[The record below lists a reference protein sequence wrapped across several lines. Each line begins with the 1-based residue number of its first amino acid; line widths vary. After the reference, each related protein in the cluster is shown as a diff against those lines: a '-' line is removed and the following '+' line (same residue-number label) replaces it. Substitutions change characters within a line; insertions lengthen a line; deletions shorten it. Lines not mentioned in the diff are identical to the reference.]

1 MPLLNFENLQ
11 VDFATPD
18 GTAHAVRG
26 VDLSVK
32 QGEILGIVGES
43 GSGKSVL
50 FLAAL
55 GLLARSARVS
65 GRAVFDGDDL
75 ISLPDERLNSFRG
88 RRIAMVFQDPMSSL
102 NPVQTVGHQLGEAI
116 RMHKAHGAG
125 GGYTPQ
131 SLLAEVGLND
141 PQRQLRAYPHQ
152 LSGGQ
157 SQRVMLAMM
166 LAGDPDLLIAD
177 EPSTALDVTV
187 QAQIL
192 ELLRSIC
199 RDRGTTIVLISHDF
213 GVVAQI
219 CDRVAVMY
227 AGRVAELAPIDTLF
241 DQARHPYT
249 IGLLGS
255 RPRDGQGDRLTPIE
269 GAVPSAL
276 SAIAG
281 CTFAPRCP
289 RRMTECAQTVVRSG
303 NETHWYYC
311 QNPMNVGRCS

>member
-11 VDFATPD
+11 VEFATPD

-32 QGEILGIVGES
+32 RGEILGIVGES

-65 GRAVFDGDDL
+65 GRAVFAGDNL
-75 ISLPDERLNSFRG
+75 IGLPDERLNSLRG
-88 RRIAMVFQDPMSSL
+88 RRVAMVFQDPMSSL
-102 NPVQTVGHQLGEAI
+102 NPVQTVGHQVGEAI
-116 RMHKAHGAG
+116 RMHKARGAG
-125 GGYTPQ
+125 GSHTPQ

-141 PQRQLRAYPHQ
+141 PRRQLRAYPHQ

-177 EPSTALDVTV
+177 EPTTALDVTV

-227 AGRVAELAPIDTLF
+227 AGRVAEFAPIDTLF

-249 IGLLGS
+249 VGLLGS
-255 RPRDGQGDRLTPIE
+255 RPREGQDDRLKPIE

-276 SAIAG
+276 SQIGG
-281 CTFAPRCP
+281 CAFAPRCP
-289 RRMTECAQTVVRSG
+289 HRKAECAQSVARFGS
-303 NETHWYYC
+303 ETHWFYC
-311 QNPMNVGRCS
+311 LNPVSVGRSS